1 MAVTSENLTS
11 FNNCVVWTCFG
22 HFRILRS
29 LTWMSG
35 GRKPTSFYLCLFQ
48 DMHCPHL
55 FKLGA
60 KLQAC
65 QESVSDPSDLVHSLK
80 V

>member
-1 MAVTSENLTS
+1 VNLLIQFTIKTTKKTKNIHIMAVTSENLTS

-35 GRKPTSFYLCLFQ
+35 GRKPTSFYLCLF
-48 DMHCPHL
+48 
-55 FKLGA
+55 
-60 KLQAC
+60 
-65 QESVSDPSDLVHSLK
+65 
-80 V
+80 